1 MNSPGSYTC
10 KCPSGYSGHNC
21 QTDIDDCSPSELRL
35 DVLICFYLHKKGLLC
50 FSIYSNQIFVSPA
63 LDPCLNGGSCLDDVG
78 SFSCECRPGFE
89 GEHCEIEVDECA
101 SQPCRNGAICKDYVN
116 SFVCECQPG
125 FDGILCD
132 HNILECTERW
142 ATECLICH
150 ALHF

>member
-1 MNSPGSYTC
+1 MMSGAQQVQC
-10 KCPSGYSGHNC
+10 K
-21 QTDIDDCSPSELRL
+21 TDRKPA
-35 DVLICFYLHKKGLLC
+35 DVHLKNTRIYIYIYIFCYLSFIFC
-50 FSIYSNQIFVSPA
+50 FSLSV
-63 LDPCLNGGSCLDDVG
+63 DPCLNGGSCVDEVG

-89 GEHCEIEVDECA
+89 GVHCKTEVNECA

-142 ATECLICH
+142 GTELPIFVM
-150 ALHF
+150 HFLKMMKLVSLS

>member
-1 MNSPGSYTC
+1 MHADGGFITIFLWAPLSLWDY
-10 KCPSGYSGHNC
+10 
-21 QTDIDDCSPSELRL
+21 
-35 DVLICFYLHKKGLLC
+35 
-50 FSIYSNQIFVSPA
+50 FSDTYNLYFA
-63 LDPCLNGGSCLDDVG
+63 LSVDPCLNGGSCVDDVG

-89 GEHCEIEVDECA
+89 GVHCKTEANECA

-142 ATECLICH
+142 GT
-150 ALHF
+150 

>member
-1 MNSPGSYTC
+1 M
-10 KCPSGYSGHNC
+10 
-21 QTDIDDCSPSELRL
+21 
-35 DVLICFYLHKKGLLC
+35 DV
-50 FSIYSNQIFVSPA
+50 
-63 LDPCLNGGSCLDDVG
+63 VG

-101 SQPCRNGAICKDYVN
+101 SQPCRNGAVCRDYVN

-142 ATECLICH
+142 GTQLPTSQP
-150 ALHF
+150 LHFSKNDKAGKVRLEQGGAII